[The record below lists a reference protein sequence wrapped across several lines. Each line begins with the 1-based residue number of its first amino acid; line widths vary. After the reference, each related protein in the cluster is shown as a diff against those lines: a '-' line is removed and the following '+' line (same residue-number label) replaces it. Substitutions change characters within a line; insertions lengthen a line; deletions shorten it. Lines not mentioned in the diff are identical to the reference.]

1 MEQYMETLDVNFK
14 SLKYSK
20 PRGRDSLSQEVEPW
34 CDGKCLSPKATGHTF
49 KFGN

>member
-20 PRGRDSLSQEVEPW
+20 PRGRDSKPR
-34 CDGKCLSPKATGHTF
+34 G
-49 KFGN
+49 